1 MNCEKQICTICRLLV
16 EVRANAADS
25 QADLML
31 LANPPQSPAISIQ
44 PFTPLSFWQC
54 PKFIP
59 RTEVFW
65 IQQSHL
71 VFFFPAKG
79 ANTPLPLP
87 DPNPK
92 AAFEWSQQLVFRQES
107 GCRREREG
115 RLASIFI
122 HNPKG
127 GFALRVW
134 VAAVPEEP
142 APAKPQRTCR
152 ALQGS
157 AGF

>member
-44 PFTPLSFWQC
+44 PFTPLSFWQR

-71 VFFFPAKG
+71 GFFFPAKG

-87 DPNPK
+87 DPDPK
-92 AAFEWSQQLVFRQES
+92 AAFEWSQLRPAISIQA
-107 GCRREREG
+107 GERLPAG
-115 RLASIFI
+115 AGGTPRLDLYS
-122 HNPKG
+122 
-127 GFALRVW
+127 
-134 VAAVPEEP
+134 
-142 APAKPQRTCR
+142 
-152 ALQGS
+152 
-157 AGF
+157 